1 MTLAIMM
8 LFVTILCAV
17 AVFRELKTKNLFAV
31 AFAGISTLVFG
42 FFSIMTIISQ
52 FTSSGGGGH

>member
-8 LFVTILCAV
+8 LLVTILCAL
-17 AVFRELKTKNLFAV
+17 AVFREFKTRNMFAV

-52 FTSSGGGGH
+52 FTSGGGGGH